1 MKDNNHA
8 SNDLESSDNLEELML
23 KQDETNYVEHTEE
36 RLNDVYN
43 EERYCKVKCNM
54 LVSYLPVQRFF

>member
-1 MKDNNHA
+1 
-8 SNDLESSDNLEELML
+8 ML

-43 EERYCKVKCNM
+43 EERYCRVKVNM
-54 LVSYLPVQRFF
+54 LVSYLPVQRFFLSVN